1 MRSLLRVYLPALLL
15 VQNYGPTSDRPFK
28 PPSISTYAYSYNSGL
43 LKSKLSLSVSRKPA
57 VVQCNRPGV
66 SVGVSPPFT
75 VHAVLATTVAY
86 DGGAARF
93 SSSSSAGM
101 CLYLLE
107 DVLRGV

>member
-43 LKSKLSLSVSRKPA
+43 LRFKLSLSVSRKPA

-66 SVGVSPPFT
+66 SVGVSPFT

-93 SSSSSAGM
+93 SSSSSAEM